1 MNRKRPPVIKT
12 TMSGSGPAGAR
23 GRGRHGDT
31 RRSFLAGAACGVAT
45 LAAPSSFAQQIQ
57 DTRGLDPL
65 WRTAD
70 EAMHAFFGNVVY
82 LSEGLDLDLPEH
94 TDAGSSVP
102 VAIRIPAAMTTA
114 DHPRVVHLLAHK
126 NPTVHVLSAW
136 FTPLCGKA
144 EFSTRIRLERTQTVT
159 AICQMSDGRHIRIDK
174 EISVSFGAC
183 AQIGTGTNDDIF
195 AFAPQSRVSVPETA
209 RKGDIVPVR
218 ALISHPMETGLRFDP
233 FQEWVRQRIISRF
246 VCTYAGRDLFRA
258 RLYPAVSTNPYFQF
272 FARADATGAFDFEW
286 YDMTQHTYTNRAAI
300 TVA

>member
-1 MNRKRPPVIKT
+1 MPPFT
-12 TMSGSGPAGAR
+12 PAGV
-23 GRGRHGDT
+23 GRKGGRSGDT
-31 RRSFLAGAACGVAT
+31 RRSFLTGAASG
-45 LAAPSSFAQQIQ
+45 LAALTTSPLLAQQIQ

-70 EAMHAFFGNVVY
+70 EAMNAFFGNVDY
-82 LSEGLDLDLPEH
+82 LRDGLDLDLPEH

-102 VAIRIPAAMTTA
+102 VTIRIPAAMTAA

-136 FTPLCGKA
+136 FTLLCGKA

-174 EISVSFGAC
+174 DISVSFGAC
-183 AQIGTGTNDDIF
+183 AQTGTGDDDDIV
-195 AFAPQSRVSVPETA
+195 AFQPQSRVSVPEAA
-209 RKGDIVPVR
+209 RKGDIIPVR
-218 ALISHPMETGLRFDP
+218 ALISHPMETGLRFDA
-233 FQEWVRQRIISRF
+233 FQEWVRQRIVSRF
-246 VCTYAGRDLFRA
+246 VCTYAGRELFRV

-272 FARADATGAFDFEW
+272 FARADRSGTFEFEW
-286 YDMTQHTYTNRAAI
+286 YDMTQHTYTNQAAI